1 MPEQKVN
8 KMIEKLKL
16 HEFKL
21 QSLLDI
27 TKGINENYSVSK
39 LLQIYEFILRDQ
51 LGITKLMLF
60 NKDAK
65 WRCILKYGV
74 RNKSRDIKVPVDLE
88 HVREITV
95 IESSS
100 KNSLNSFDV
109 VIPVYHKE
117 QPLAYLLIGDLN
129 EQAIKIS
136 PTIKHMPFIQT
147 LTNIIVVAIENKRFA
162 KESLQQE
169 RVKRELEVASEMQK
183 LLFPTNLPSNN
194 RLQIAGKYQ
203 SQHLVGGDYYD
214 YIELNNEEFVICMAD
229 VSGKGVSAAL
239 LMSNFQANVR
249 AIFNYNNFSLHKL
262 IAELN
267 TKVMD
272 SAQGEKFITFFVA
285 RYNCTTRDLHYVN
298 AGHNHPILSNGKE
311 ARLLGTGCTG
321 LGMFEEIPS
330 IREEFLTVEPD
341 STLVLFTDGLV
352 ELENDEGDAFDT
364 DKLVELL
371 HKNYDKEMSAF
382 NEQVFEKLD
391 SFKGKKPFIDDTAIL
406 SCRFR

>member
-27 TKGINENYSVSK
+27 TKGINENYSVHK

-60 NKDAK
+60 NKDVK
-65 WRCILKYGV
+65 WKCILKYGV
-74 RNKSRDIKVPVDLE
+74 RNKSRDIDVSLDLE
-88 HVREITV
+88 HVKEITV

-109 VIPVYHKE
+109 VIPVFHKE

-183 LLFPTNLPSNN
+183 LLFPKNLPSNN
-194 RLQIAGKYQ
+194 RLEIAGKYQ

-214 YIELNNEEFVICMAD
+214 YIKLNNEEFVLCMAD

-249 AIFNYNNFSLHKL
+249 AIFSYNNFSLHKL

-272 SAQGEKFITFFVA
+272 AAEGEKFITFFVA
-285 RYNCTTRDLHYVN
+285 RYNSRTRDLHYVN
-298 AGHNHPILSNGKE
+298 AGHNHPILTDGVDAK
-311 ARLLGTGCTG
+311 LLGTGCTG
-321 LGMFEEIPS
+321 LGMFEEIPA
-330 IREEFLTVEPD
+330 IREEFLTVKPN

-352 ELENDEGDAFDT
+352 ELENDEGVAFDT
-364 DKLVELL
+364 DKLINLL
-371 HKNYDKEMSAF
+371 HKNF
-382 NEQVFEKLD
+382 NKGLSEFNDLVFSELED
-391 SFKGKKPFIDDTAIL
+391 FKGEKPFFDDTAIL
-406 SCRFR
+406 SCRFK